1 MGTKALTKEE
11 LAKSLRDAHGGLSL
25 RESLELVDAILDA
38 IQEGLLADGKVKIRG
53 FGTFDVMRRKRR
65 MTRHPK
71 TGESVEIPESL
82 TVRFRQSKD
91 LFSRSR
97 RPHISGVIDLDEAV
111 P

>member
-11 LAKSLRDAHGGLSL
+11 LARSLREAHGALSL

-53 FGTFDVMRRKRR
+53 LGTFDVVTRKRR
-65 MTRHPK
+65 TTRHPE

-91 LFSRSR
+91 LFSRSG
-97 RPHISGVIDLDEAV
+97 RPRTCA
-111 P
+111 

>member
-11 LAKSLRDAHGGLSL
+11 LAKSLRGAHGGLSL
-25 RESLELVDAILDA
+25 RESLEQVDAILDA
-38 IQEGLLADGKVKIRG
+38 IQEGLLTDGKVKIRG

-65 MTRHPK
+65 ITRHPK
-71 TGESVEIPESL
+71 TGESIQIPESL
-82 TVRFRQSKD
+82 TVRFRQSKG

-97 RPHISGVIDLDEAV
+97 RPHISVVRDLDEDV